1 MADLKRIVGQNIALL
16 EQARTLIAR
25 IADEDFRGPGSEG
38 PGGGVGSQL
47 RHVVDY
53 YACFARDVRG
63 TRIDYDARD
72 RDPAL
77 EQDRERARSSL
88 ATLRAELE
96 SVGRDL
102 EDFAV
107 ETRMECEG
115 LPEEQVVW
123 SASSVF
129 RELQFLASHTVHHFA
144 LVALLLRQ
152 RGVEVPAE
160 MGVAPSTLEYWKSSD
175 SCAP

>member
-1 MADLKRIVGQNIALL
+1 MADLKRIVAQNLALL
-16 EQARTLIAR
+16 RQATRLLDS

-47 RHVVDY
+47 RHVIDY
-53 YACFARDVRG
+53 YACFLRDARGGRV
-63 TRIDYDARD
+63 DYDARE
-72 RDPAL
+72 RDPLL
-77 EQDRERARSSL
+77 EQERARARERCL
-88 ATLRAELE
+88 ELGAELE
-96 SVGRDL
+96 ALGLDL
-102 EDFAV
+102 PDRPL

-115 LPEEQVVW
+115 LPEDQVVW
-123 SASSVF
+123 STSSAF

-144 LVALLLRQ
+144 LIALLLRQ
-152 RGVEVPAE
+152 RGVDVPVE